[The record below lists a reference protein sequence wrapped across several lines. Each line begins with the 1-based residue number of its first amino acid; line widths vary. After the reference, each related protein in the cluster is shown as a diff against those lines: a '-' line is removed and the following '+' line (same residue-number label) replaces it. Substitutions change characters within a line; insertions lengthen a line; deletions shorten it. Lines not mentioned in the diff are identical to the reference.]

1 MQVLAAF
8 MMGLT
13 NLYTYFGERRA
24 SPMTNEWNKGSE
36 VFEGF
41 AYSSSLS
48 YSYECSLRVALVLT

>member
-1 MQVLAAF
+1 MYSYMQVLAAF

-36 VFEGF
+36 VFEG
-41 AYSSSLS
+41 YT
-48 YSYECSLRVALVLT
+48 CVRCLT